1 MYTLGLKKKEIKMIY
16 TIKRQYFLVWS
27 ILFLTNFLSASE
39 YSDEF
44 INILRMQERAI
55 YQEVLTQK
63 MYNLQSGIN
72 SLDNKMGLACIW
84 CNLPWQ
90 NAKYAKE
97 YKELS
102 LQAVDTSI
110 VSHEALENEC
120 DIKWCRV
127 ASIAEAC
134 FVEGFVI
141 PSVCINS
148 TIIPSLIGAPVC
160 CVISS
165 YASYHAIE
173 LEQVKKNAETQLA
186 IKQLY
191 LTGKVNEKY
200 KNHLRKHK
208 NAFYMKDRHGNIVY
222 DR

>member
-1 MYTLGLKKKEIKMIY
+1 MIY
-16 TIKRQYFLVWS
+16 TIKRQYLLVWS
-27 ILFLTNFLSASE
+27 IVCLTNFLSASE
-39 YSDEF
+39 NSDEF
-44 INILRMQERAI
+44 MSILRMQERAI
-55 YQEVLTQK
+55 SQEVLTQK

-72 SLDNKMGLACIW
+72 SLDNEMGLACIW

-102 LQAVDTSI
+102 LQAVDTAI
-110 VSHEALENEC
+110 ISHEESEFQPTVTCIRLTL
-120 DIKWCRV
+120 
-127 ASIAEAC
+127 IAAAC
-134 FVEGFVI
+134 FGEGFTI
-141 PSVCINS
+141 PFICGSS
-148 TIIPSLIGAPVC
+148 TIVPSLIVAPVC

-191 LTGKVNEKY
+191 LTGKVDEKY